1 MKEIILLRISG
12 KDKPGV
18 TAFIT
23 SILAK
28 EGASILDIGQSV
40 LHENLSL
47 GILIELPESAE
58 SSPVLKE
65 LLFAAHQHDLRI
77 SFDPISENEYENW
90 VSLQGKP
97 RYIVSLLARKLSA
110 DHLARASKA
119 VAAHGLNIDGIRRLS
134 GRIPLNETEASTNA
148 CIELTTRGTPD
159 DADLLAG
166 ELLKISSETGIDIA
180 LQEDS
185 IYRRTRRLVCFDM
198 DSTLIQAEVIVE
210 LAKAA
215 GVGDQVHEITE
226 AAMRGEI
233 DFTESFV
240 RRVALLKG
248 LDESVLHEI
257 AKKLPLTEGAIKLTH
272 TLKKLG
278 FKTAILSGGFNY
290 FGNYLKEI
298 FNIDYVYANE
308 LEIVDGKVTG
318 RVTGTVVDGQ
328 RKKELLQEIA
338 AKENIHLKQVI
349 AVGDG
354 ANDLPMLSVA
364 GLGIAF
370 HAKPVVKETAK
381 QSISNLG
388 LDSILYLIG
397 VRDRDE
403 IESIPNAR

>member
-1 MKEIILLRISG
+1 MREIILLRISG

-23 SILAK
+23 AILAK
-28 EGASILDIGQSV
+28 EGANILDIGQSV
-40 LHENLSL
+40 LHEILSL

-65 LLFAAHQHDLRI
+65 LLFAAHQHELQI
-77 SFDPISENEYENW
+77 SFDPISEAEYEHW

-97 RYIVSLLARKLSA
+97 RYIISLLARKISA
-110 DHLARASKA
+110 DHLARVSKT
-119 VAAHGLNIDGIRRLS
+119 VAEHGLNIDGIRRLS
-134 GRIPLNETEASTNA
+134 GRIPLNETEESPNA
-148 CIELTTRGTPD
+148 CIELTTRGTPSDED
-159 DADLLAG
+159 DLKA
-166 ELLKISSETGIDIA
+166 ELLKIAADTGVDIA
-180 LQEDS
+180 TQEDC
-185 IYRRTRRLVCFDM
+185 IYRRSRRLVCFDM
-198 DSTLIQAEVIVE
+198 DSTLIQAEVIDE

-215 GVGDQVHEITE
+215 GVGDQVSAITE
-226 AAMRGEI
+226 SAMRGEI
-233 DFTESFV
+233 DFTESFA
-240 RRVALLKG
+240 RRVGLLKG
-248 LDESVLHEI
+248 LDESVLQQI
-257 AKKLPLTEGAIKLTH
+257 AENLPLTEGAIKLTH

-290 FGNYLKEI
+290 FGNHLKKI
-298 FNIDYVYANE
+298 LNIDYVYANE

-338 AKENIHLKQVI
+338 AKENIHLKQVV

-370 HAKPVVKETAK
+370 HAKPLVKKTAK

-397 VRDRDE
+397 VRDRDV
-403 IESIPNAR
+403 IEPINS

>member
-1 MKEIILLRISG
+1 
-12 KDKPGV
+12 
-18 TAFIT
+18 
-23 SILAK
+23 
-28 EGASILDIGQSV
+28 
-40 LHENLSL
+40 
-47 GILIELPESAE
+47 
-58 SSPVLKE
+58 
-65 LLFAAHQHDLRI
+65 
-77 SFDPISENEYENW
+77 
-90 VSLQGKP
+90 
-97 RYIVSLLARKLSA
+97 
-110 DHLARASKA
+110 
-119 VAAHGLNIDGIRRLS
+119 
-134 GRIPLNETEASTNA
+134 
-148 CIELTTRGTPD
+148 
-159 DADLLAG
+159 
-166 ELLKISSETGIDIA
+166 
-180 LQEDS
+180 
-185 IYRRTRRLVCFDM
+185 M
-198 DSTLIQAEVIVE
+198 DSTLIQAEVIDE

-226 AAMRGEI
+226 TAMRGEI

-257 AKKLPLTEGAIKLTH
+257 AKNLPLTEGAIKLTH

-328 RKKELLQEIA
+328 RKKELLQKIA

-403 IESIPNAR
+403 IESIPSAR

>member
-1 MKEIILLRISG
+1 MKEIILLRITG

-23 SILAK
+23 AILAK
-28 EGASILDIGQSV
+28 EGANILDVGQSV
-40 LHENLSL
+40 LHEVLSL
-47 GILIELPESAE
+47 GMLIELQERSE
-58 SSPVLKE
+58 HSPVLKE
-65 LLFAAHQHDLRI
+65 LLFAAHQHQLQI
-77 SFDPISENEYENW
+77 SFDPISVAEYEHW

-97 RYIVSLLARKLSA
+97 RYIISLLARKISA

-119 VAAHGLNIDGIRRLS
+119 VADHGLNIDGIRRLS
-134 GRIPLNETEASTNA
+134 GRIPLNDTEAITNA

-159 DADLLAG
+159 DTDKLSSDLLRIA
-166 ELLKISSETGIDIA
+166 SETDIDIA

-185 IYRRTRRLVCFDM
+185 IYRRSRRLVCFDM

-233 DFTESFV
+233 DFTESFK

-248 LDESVLHEI
+248 LDESVLEGI
-257 AKKLPLTEGAIKLTH
+257 AKNLPITEGAIKLTH

-290 FGNYLKEI
+290 FGNHLKKI

-328 RKKELLQEIA
+328 RKKELLQELA
-338 AKENIHLKQVI
+338 AKENIHLKQVV

-370 HAKPVVKETAK
+370 HAKPVVKQTAK
-381 QSISNLG
+381 QSISTLG

-397 VRDRDE
+397 VRDRDV
-403 IESIPNAR
+403 IEPIEN